1 MWRYLYANGGK
12 NMYDEFYSGLNTYF
26 DDISKFPLLTK
37 DDEFELGLKSLAG
50 DLEAR
55 DKLIESN
62 LKLVVSIAHGY
73 KNYGVSVGEI
83 IAEGNIGLMKAAEKF
98 DPKRGVKF
106 SSYSAIWIKQAI
118 RLCLANMSRTVRVPV
133 SSVAKAVKIKN
144 AELKL
149 RELLGRVPT
158 NRELADYLNF
168 SIVTIK
174 HLRKIELTN
183 TSLNQKASDSEDKY
197 EMQDFIVDT
206 NVEQPLNEMISR
218 EDIEEMKGFFE
229 HLKDRQKLIL
239 TMRFGLNGLP
249 PKTLEEISQA
259 LSITR
264 ERVRQIQIAA
274 LAKLKSLIR
283 EQRDKN

>member
-1 MWRYLYANGGK
+1 
-12 NMYDEFYSGLNTYF
+12 MYDQTYSGLNNYF
-26 DDISKFPLLTK
+26 GDIREFPLLSK
-37 DDEFELGLKSLAG
+37 DDEFKLGMKSLSG
-50 DLEAR
+50 DLDAR

-62 LKLVVSIAHGY
+62 LKLVVSIAHSY
-73 KNYGVSVGEI
+73 KGYGVSLSEI

-98 DPKRGVKF
+98 DPQRGVKF
-106 SSYSAIWIKQAI
+106 SSYSAIWIKQSI

-149 RELLGRVPT
+149 KELLNRTPT
-158 NRELADYLNF
+158 NLELAEYLDF

-174 HLRKIELTN
+174 HLRHIELTN
-183 TSLNQKASDSEDKY
+183 TSLNLKAKDTEDKY
-197 EMQDFIVDT
+197 EMQDFLVDFNHELPIT
-206 NVEQPLNEMISR
+206 DLISK
-218 EDIEEMKGFFE
+218 EEIEEMKGLFE

-264 ERVRQIQIAA
+264 ERVRQIQIAT
-274 LAKLKSLIR
+274 LSKLKYLIR
-283 EQRDKN
+283 EERDKDKV